1 MEAESAR
8 YTTSLF
14 YRDCFG
20 DWICRT
26 YFRIILFVFFIQIRE
41 GTNTRI
47 IFPNEGD
54 DDKEVI
60 TIIGKKEDAEK
71 AKEELET
78 IIQQIVSFPEKTRR
92 FDFISVV

>member
-1 MEAESAR
+1 M
-8 YTTSLF
+8 
-14 YRDCFG
+14 
-20 DWICRT
+20 I
-26 YFRIILFVFFIQIRE
+26 FFIQIRD

-60 TIIGKKEDAEK
+60 TIIGRKEDAEK

-78 IIQQIVSFPEKTRR
+78 IIQQIVSC
-92 FDFISVV
+92 I